1 MHARIVLIASL
12 LLAGCSF
19 TLKKPPSA
27 NAPQGARI
35 TVGMLGGCNVLVPQA
50 RPVYPEE
57 AKDKRIKGTV
67 KLRAVIA
74 KTGELRNIEVLE
86 GDPLLV
92 PAALTAVRQ
101 WRYAPCLMNSEPLEV
116 VTPIDVNFN
125 LNQ

>member
-1 MHARIVLIASL
+1 MQARIELAALL

-19 TLKKPPSA
+19 TPKKPLSA
-27 NAPQGARI
+27 KVPEAPRI
-35 TVGMLGGCNVLVPQA
+35 TAGKLGGCNLLVPQA

-57 AKDKRIKGTV
+57 AKAKWIQGTV
-67 KLRAVIA
+67 RLRAVITE
-74 KTGELRNIEVLE
+74 TGELRNIEVLE

-116 VTPIDVNFN
+116 VTPIDVHFS

>member
-1 MHARIVLIASL
+1 
-12 LLAGCSF
+12 
-19 TLKKPPSA
+19 
-27 NAPQGARI
+27 
-35 TVGMLGGCNVLVPQA
+35 MLGGCNVLAPQA

-57 AKDKRIKGTV
+57 AKEKRIQGTV

-74 KTGELRNIEVLE
+74 RTGELRNIEVLE

>member
-1 MHARIVLIASL
+1 
-12 LLAGCSF
+12 
-19 TLKKPPSA
+19 
-27 NAPQGARI
+27 
-35 TVGMLGGCNVLVPQA
+35 MLGGCSVLAPQA

-57 AKDKRIKGTV
+57 AKKKRIQGTV
-67 KLRAVIA
+67 KLRGVIA